1 MPLGAEPFI
10 YLTGGEMQMNQ
21 YTESTT
27 SRFAKINEKGFEDF
41 QVHFN
46 EAGDGEA
53 VIMLHGGGP
62 GAGGWS
68 NYSRNLGPLV
78 QAGYR
83 VILKD
88 SPGFNK
94 SDPVVMDE
102 QRGLVNA
109 RAVKGLM
116 DALNIEKAHLV
127 GNSMGGA
134 TALNFAIEYP
144 ERIGKLILM
153 GPGGLGSS
161 LFSAMPM
168 EGIKLL
174 FKLYA
179 EPTLENLKQMLSVFV
194 FDQTQITD
202 ELIEGRWR
210 AIQHNQVHLR
220 NFLVSTQRVPLSA
233 WDVTSRL
240 GEIKAETLVIWG
252 RDDRFV
258 PLDHGLKL
266 AWHIHDARL
275 HVLPRCGHWA
285 QWEHAEE
292 FNRLLIDFLQH

>member
-1 MPLGAEPFI
+1 MTAL
-10 YLTGGEMQMNQ
+10 
-21 YTESTT
+21 TESAT
-27 SRFAKINEKGFEDF
+27 SKFAKINEKGFSDF
-41 QVHFN
+41 NIHYN
-46 EAGDGEA
+46 EAGNGET

-68 NYSRNLGPLV
+68 NYYRNIGAFV
-78 QAGYR
+78 DAGYR

-94 SDPVVMDE
+94 SDAVVMDE

-116 DALNIEKAHLV
+116 DALGIDRAHLV

-153 GPGGLGSS
+153 GPGGLGPSM
-161 LFSAMPM
+161 FAPMPM

-179 EPTLENLKQMLSVFV
+179 EPSYETLKQMLQVFLY
-194 FDQTQITD
+194 DQSLITE
-202 ELIEGRWR
+202 ELLQGRWEAMQR
-210 AIQHNQVHLR
+210 NPEHLK
-220 NFLVSTQRVPLSA
+220 NFLISAQKAPLST
-233 WDVTSRL
+233 WDVSARL
-240 GEIKAETLVIWG
+240 GEIKAKTFVTWG

-266 AWHIHDARL
+266 VWGIDDARL
-275 HVLPRCGHWA
+275 HVFSRCGHWA
-285 QWEHAEE
+285 QWEHADE
-292 FNRLLIDFLQH
+292 FNRLVIDFLRQA

>member
-1 MPLGAEPFI
+1 MSNLNEAA
-10 YLTGGEMQMNQ
+10 
-21 YTESTT
+21 S
-27 SRFAKINEKGFEDF
+27 SRQVRINEKGLGNFLI
-41 QVHFN
+41 HYN
-46 EAGDGEA
+46 EAGPETGEA

-68 NYSRNLGPLV
+68 NYSRNIEPFV
-78 QAGYR
+78 NAGYR

-94 SDPVVMDE
+94 SDALVMDE

-116 DALNIEKAHLV
+116 DALGIKKAHLV

-134 TALNFAIEYP
+134 SALNFALEYP
-144 ERIGKLILM
+144 DHLGKLVLM
-153 GPGGLGSS
+153 GPGGLGPS
-161 LFSAMPM
+161 LFCPMPM

-179 EPTLENLKQMLSVFV
+179 EPSFENLKQMIQVFIY
-194 FDQTQITD
+194 DQSLITD
-202 ELIEGRWR
+202 ELIQGRWES
-210 AIQHNQVHLR
+210 IQRSPEHLK
-220 NFLVSTQRVPLSA
+220 NFLISAQKVPLSA
-233 WDVTSRL
+233 WDVSHRF
-240 GEIKAETLVIWG
+240 GEIKAKTLVVWG

-258 PLDHGLKL
+258 PLDHGLKII
-266 AWHIHDARL
+266 WGVPDAHL

-285 QWEHAEE
+285 QWEHAPA
-292 FNRLLIDFLQH
+292 FNRLTLDFLGNP

>member
-1 MPLGAEPFI
+1 
-10 YLTGGEMQMNQ
+10 MNQ

-116 DALNIEKAHLV
+116 DALNIGKAHLV
-127 GNSMGGA
+127 GNSMGG
-134 TALNFAIEYP
+134 P
-144 ERIGKLILM
+144 
-153 GPGGLGSS
+153 P
-161 LFSAMPM
+161 
-168 EGIKLL
+168 
-174 FKLYA
+174 
-179 EPTLENLKQMLSVFV
+179 
-194 FDQTQITD
+194 
-202 ELIEGRWR
+202 
-210 AIQHNQVHLR
+210 H
-220 NFLVSTQRVPLSA
+220 
-233 WDVTSRL
+233 
-240 GEIKAETLVIWG
+240 
-252 RDDRFV
+252 
-258 PLDHGLKL
+258 
-266 AWHIHDARL
+266 
-275 HVLPRCGHWA
+275 
-285 QWEHAEE
+285 
-292 FNRLLIDFLQH
+292 

>member
-1 MPLGAEPFI
+1 MTAL
-10 YLTGGEMQMNQ
+10 
-21 YTESTT
+21 TESST
-27 SRFAKINEKGFEDF
+27 SRFAKINEKGFSDF
-41 QVHFN
+41 QIHYN
-46 EAGDGEA
+46 EAGNGET

-68 NYSRNLGPLV
+68 NYYRNIGAFV
-78 QAGYR
+78 DAGYR

-94 SDPVVMDE
+94 SDTVVMDE

-116 DALNIEKAHLV
+116 DALGIDRAHLV

-134 TALNFAIEYP
+134 TALNFALEYP
-144 ERIGKLILM
+144 DRIGKLILM
-153 GPGGLGSS
+153 GPGGLGPSM
-161 LFSAMPM
+161 FAPMPM

-179 EPTLENLKQMLSVFV
+179 EPSYETLKQMIQVFLY
-194 FDQTQITD
+194 DQSLITE
-202 ELIEGRWR
+202 ELLQGRWE
-210 AIQHNQVHLR
+210 AIQRSPEHLK
-220 NFLVSTQRVPLSA
+220 NFLISAQKAPLSS
-233 WDVTSRL
+233 WDVSARL
-240 GEIKAETLVIWG
+240 GEIKAKTFVTWG

-266 AWHIHDARL
+266 VWNIDDARL
-275 HVLPRCGHWA
+275 HVFSKCGHWA
-285 QWEHAEE
+285 QWEHADE
-292 FNRLLIDFLQH
+292 FNRLVIDFLRHA

>member
-1 MPLGAEPFI
+1 MTAL
-10 YLTGGEMQMNQ
+10 
-21 YTESTT
+21 TESST
-27 SRFAKINEKGFEDF
+27 SKFAKINEKGFSDF
-41 QVHFN
+41 QIHYN
-46 EAGDGEA
+46 EAGNGET

-68 NYSRNLGPLV
+68 NYYRNIGAFV
-78 QAGYR
+78 DAGYR

-94 SDPVVMDE
+94 SDTVVMDE

-116 DALNIEKAHLV
+116 DALGIDRAHLV

-134 TALNFAIEYP
+134 TALNFALEYP
-144 ERIGKLILM
+144 DRIGKLILM
-153 GPGGLGSS
+153 GPGGLGPSM
-161 LFSAMPM
+161 FAPMPM

-179 EPTLENLKQMLSVFV
+179 EPSYETLKQMIQVFLY
-194 FDQTQITD
+194 DQSLITE
-202 ELIEGRWR
+202 ELLQGRWE
-210 AIQHNQVHLR
+210 AIQRNPEHLK
-220 NFLVSTQRVPLSA
+220 NFLISAQKAPLSS
-233 WDVTSRL
+233 WDVSARL
-240 GEIKAETLVIWG
+240 GEIKAKTFVTWG

-266 AWHIHDARL
+266 VWNIDDARL
-275 HVLPRCGHWA
+275 HVFSKCGHWA
-285 QWEHAEE
+285 QWEHADE
-292 FNRLLIDFLQH
+292 FNRLVIDFLRHA